1 MTICSADL
9 TLQWEKRL
17 LALKASEFASPAI
30 KTALIPN
37 TNMDSAR
44 HKHWKLLT
52 NTLALGINHMHT
64 QTNNAQNT
72 NVSNRLRVGKLP
84 KDSTRQMCI

>member
-1 MTICSADL
+1 M
-9 TLQWEKRL
+9 
-17 LALKASEFASPAI
+17 KASEFAPPAI

-37 TNMDSAR
+37 TNMDSVK

-72 NVSNRLRVGKLP
+72 NLSNRLRVGKLP
-84 KDSTRQMCI
+84 MAPT

>member
-1 MTICSADL
+1 MTICTADL
-9 TLQWEKRL
+9 TIRGGKKKRL
-17 LALKASEFASPAI
+17 LALKATEFASPAI

-37 TNMDSAR
+37 TNMDSVR

-64 QTNNAQNT
+64 QTNNAQT
-72 NVSNRLRVGKLP
+72 YP
-84 KDSTRQMCI
+84 TD